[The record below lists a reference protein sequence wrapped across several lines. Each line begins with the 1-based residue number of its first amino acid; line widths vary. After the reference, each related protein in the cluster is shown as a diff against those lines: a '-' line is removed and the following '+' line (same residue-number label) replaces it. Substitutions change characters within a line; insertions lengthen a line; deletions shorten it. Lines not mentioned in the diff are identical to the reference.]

1 MSQAGEHTISSL
13 SNEKELLSRIAT
25 GDETAFRVIYDNYR
39 RKIYAYTIR
48 LTESE
53 AIADDIIQD
62 VFMKVWVNRQSLEG
76 IDNFNAWLHTV
87 ARNHIA
93 DVMKIIAKARVS
105 HQQWAQKAVNGI
117 TNNTEES
124 IADKENQQLLQQALN
139 RLSPQQRLIYHLTRH
154 EGTKH
159 ADIAGQLQISRNT
172 VKTHLVH
179 ALRSIR
185 NYLQLN
191 SDQALLA
198 VIILKY
204 LM

>member
-1 MSQAGEHTISSL
+1 MSQNSEHIIYSL
-13 SNEKELLSRIAT
+13 PNEKALLARIAA
-25 GDETAFRVIYDNYR
+25 GDETAFRAIYDHYR
-39 RKIYAYTIR
+39 KKIYTYTIR

-62 VFMKVWVNRQSLEG
+62 VFMKVWMNRQSLECIG
-76 IDNFNAWLHTV
+76 NFNAWLHTV

-93 DVMKIIAKARVS
+93 DVMKILARARLS
-105 HQQWAQKAVNGI
+105 HQQWGQKAAAGL
-117 TNNTEES
+117 NNVEENL
-124 IADKENQQLLQQALN
+124 ADKENQQLLQQALN
-139 RLSPQQRLIYHLTRH
+139 QLSPQQRLIYHLTRH

-159 ADIAGQLQISRNT
+159 AEIAGKLQISRHT

-191 SDQALLA
+191 SDQVLFIA
-198 VIILKY
+198 ITFSCFKN
-204 LM
+204 

>member
-1 MSQAGEHTISSL
+1 MSPNGEHTISSL
-13 SNEKELLSRIAT
+13 PNEKELLARIAA
-25 GDETAFRVIYDNYR
+25 GDETAFRAIYDNYR
-39 RKIYAYTIR
+39 KKIYAYTIR

-53 AIADDIIQD
+53 AIADDIMQD
-62 VFMKVWVNRQSLEG
+62 VFMKVWVNRQSLQS

-105 HQQWAQKAVNGI
+105 HQQWAQKTAPGI
-117 TNNTEES
+117 NTVEET

-139 RLSPQQRLIYHLTRH
+139 RLSPQQQLIFHLTRH

-159 ADIAGQLQISRNT
+159 AEIAGKLQISRNT

-185 NYLQLN
+185 NYLHLN
-191 SDQALLA
+191 SDNVILL
-198 VIILKY
+198 IITMSY
-204 LM
+204 FH